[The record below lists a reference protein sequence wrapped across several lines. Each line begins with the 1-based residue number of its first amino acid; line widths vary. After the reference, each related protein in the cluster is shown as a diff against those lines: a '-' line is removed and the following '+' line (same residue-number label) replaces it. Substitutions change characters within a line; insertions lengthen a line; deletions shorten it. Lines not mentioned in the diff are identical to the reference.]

1 MSSTEQIDAN
11 ELVREAKDAG
21 LLDSNVT
28 INCVQCHA
36 LFPKEYH
43 NCPQC
48 KTNEI

>member
-1 MSSTEQIDAN
+1 MSNKEEIDPV

-28 INCVQCHA
+28 INCVHCHA

-48 KTNEI
+48 KTNGI